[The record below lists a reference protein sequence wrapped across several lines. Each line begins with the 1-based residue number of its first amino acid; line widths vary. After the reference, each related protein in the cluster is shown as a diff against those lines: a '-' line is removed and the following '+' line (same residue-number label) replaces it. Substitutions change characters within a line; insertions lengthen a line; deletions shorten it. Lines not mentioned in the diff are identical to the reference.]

1 MLEKAIK
8 LAVTAHE
15 GQKDKGDNPYILH
28 PLRVMLSLETEEEKI
43 VGVLH
48 DVIEDTWVTKDFL
61 SEMGFS
67 VRIITAIEML
77 TRNNDETYAE
87 FITRCATDE
96 LAKKVKLADIADNKD
111 LTRIQEPTD
120 QDLNRLKRY
129 LAAEKVLTS
138 SK

>member
-67 VRIITAIEML
+67 VRIIAAIEML